1 MKNKI
6 LLTVCLLALIGYS
19 FGSRGAQNQASEE
32 KSVTVCCTPDVQPI
46 AEIFIQE
53 YSKSNGDLSLKVK
66 QVSADRFSEEVNRE
80 NSLGFISEKTK
91 ASQSNDLWKMLVAR
105 HVIVPVTHAEN
116 PNLEKLEERGIS
128 AKELRETISK
138 NEEKAVNICVLED
151 ESAEHCLA
159 QFLGVDPASVADI
172 KVTSKEEMI
181 QKLQRDK
188 TAVGFCCLLNVSDES
203 QDELAANFKI
213 LPIDKNENGRVDYHE
228 SVYRPLN
235 EAEKNSGNLSVH
247 ETAFGS
253 LEGFERGVWIGK
265 YPRSLVNDL
274 YLVSASIPEDS
285 EVSEFIAWA
294 ITDGQQF
301 MAGTDYNQL
310 VYSERQSKLDDLQPR
325 EIVAGTTAQQEK
337 TATKAVLYVIIGLIA
352 IALIVGMVVSYRKS
366 KTEGLLNV
374 YPGYTK
380 VLNEENVEIPNGVY
394 FDKTHTWSFME
405 KDGSVKV
412 GIDDFMQQV
421 TGEYTNIKM
430 KKPGERI
437 MKNEPL
443 VTLVQDGKQIEIY
456 APISGKIKEIN
467 EDLVTDPSEI
477 NKSPYSQGWIYS
489 VEPSNWQREIG
500 FMKMADSYKSW
511 MKREI
516 ERLKDFLAISVN
528 AENKKQVAFQDG
540 GELNNQVL
548 KQFGPRVW
556 EDFQK
561 NFIDTSDLN

>member
-6 LLTVCLLALIGYS
+6 HLTICLLALFGYS
-19 FGSRGAQNQASEE
+19 FGSWGAEKAVSEE
-32 KSVTVCCTPDVQPI
+32 KTVTVCCTPEVQNI
-46 AEIFIQE
+46 AETFIQE
-53 YSKSNGDLSLKVK
+53 YSKSNGNLNFEVK
-66 QVSADRFSEEVNRE
+66 QVAPDRFSEEVNRE
-80 NSLGFISEKTK
+80 NSLGFISEKAN
-91 ASQSNDLWKMLVAR
+91 ASQPKGLWKMLVAR
-105 HVIVPVTHAEN
+105 HIIVPVTHAEN
-116 PNLEKLEERGIS
+116 PNLAQLEERGIS
-128 AKELRETISK
+128 AVELQKSIGK
-138 NEEKAVNICVLED
+138 NDGAAVNICVLED
-151 ESAEHCLA
+151 ESAAYCLTN
-159 QFLGVDPASVADI
+159 FLGVDPASVANI
-172 KVTSKEEMI
+172 MVSSKAEMI

-188 TAVGFCCLLNVSDES
+188 TAIGFCCLLNVSDQN

-213 LPIDKNENGRVDYHE
+213 LPIDKNENGRADYHE
-228 SVYRPLN
+228 TVYRPLS
-235 EAEKNSGNLSVH
+235 EMEKHSGNLTVH

-253 LEGFERGVWIGK
+253 LEAFERGIWFGK

-274 YLVSASIPEDS
+274 YLVSAGSPGES
-285 EVSEFIAWA
+285 EISKFIAWA

-301 MAGTDYNQL
+301 IDGTDYNQL

-325 EIVAGTTAQQEK
+325 EIIAGTAQQDK
-337 TATKAVLYVIIGLIA
+337 AATKSILYIIVGLIA
-352 IALIVGMVVSYRKS
+352 IALILGMLVNFRKS
-366 KTEGLLNV
+366 KTKGLLAV
-374 YPGYTK
+374 FPGHTK

-421 TGEYTNIKM
+421 TGEYTNVKM
-430 KKPGERI
+430 KNPGERI

-477 NKSPYSQGWIYS
+477 NKSPYAEGWIYS
-489 VEPSNWQREIG
+489 IEPSNWQREIG
-500 FMKMADSYKSW
+500 FMNRADSYKSW

-528 AENKKQVAFQDG
+528 AENQKQVAFQDG
-540 GELNNQVL
+540 GELNNHVL

-561 NFIDTSDLN
+561 DFIDTAGLN

>member
-6 LLTVCLLALIGYS
+6 LLTVCLLALFGYS
-19 FGSRGAQNQASEE
+19 FGSRDAENQASEE
-32 KSVTVCCTPDVQPI
+32 KSVTVCCTPDVQSV
-46 AEIFIQE
+46 AEIFIKE
-53 YSKSNGDLSLKVK
+53 YSKSNGNLNFQVK
-66 QVSADRFSEEVNRE
+66 QVSPDHFSEEVNRE
-80 NSLGFISEKTK
+80 NSLGFISEKAR
-91 ASQSNDLWKMLVAR
+91 ASQPNDLWKMLVGR
-105 HVIVPVTHAEN
+105 HIIVPVTSAEN
-116 PNLEKLEERGIS
+116 PNLENLEKRGIS
-128 AKELRETISK
+128 AKALRETIGE
-138 NEEKAVNICVLED
+138 NEEKNVNICVLED
-151 ESAEHCLA
+151 KSAEHCLA

-181 QKLQRDK
+181 QKLQRNK
-188 TAVGFCCLLNVSDES
+188 TAVGFCCLLNVSEQ

-228 SVYRPLN
+228 TVYQPLT
-235 EAEKNSGNLSVH
+235 EEEKNGGSLSVH
-247 ETAFGS
+247 ENAFGS
-253 LEGFERGVWIGK
+253 LDVFERGVWIGK
-265 YPRSLVNDL
+265 YPRELVNDL
-274 YLVSASIPEDS
+274 YLVSAGFPEDS
-285 EVSEFIAWA
+285 EVSDFIAWA
-294 ITDGQQF
+294 VTDGQQF

-310 VYSERQSKLDDLQPR
+310 VYSERQSKLADLQPR
-325 EIVAGTTAQQEK
+325 EIVAGTAAQQEK
-337 TATKAVLYVIIGLIA
+337 AATKAVLYVIIGLIA
-352 IALIVGMVVSYRKS
+352 IALIIGMVVSYRNRKA
-366 KTEGLLNV
+366 KGLLNV
-374 YPGYTK
+374 YPGTTK

-467 EDLVTDPSEI
+467 EDLITDPSEI
-477 NKSPYSQGWIYS
+477 NKSPYSEGWIYS
-489 VEPSNWQREIG
+489 VEPSNWQREIS

-511 MKREI
+511 MKKEI